1 MARPASGGGPYRGS
15 APGFPEAPNDHFLGV
30 RKMVN
35 LGSSAKRGI
44 VPEQLPPAKDAQ
56 KINRASPLNRKKPK
70 KSERPDAE

>member
-1 MARPASGGGPYRGS
+1 
-15 APGFPEAPNDHFLGV
+15 
-30 RKMVN
+30 MVN